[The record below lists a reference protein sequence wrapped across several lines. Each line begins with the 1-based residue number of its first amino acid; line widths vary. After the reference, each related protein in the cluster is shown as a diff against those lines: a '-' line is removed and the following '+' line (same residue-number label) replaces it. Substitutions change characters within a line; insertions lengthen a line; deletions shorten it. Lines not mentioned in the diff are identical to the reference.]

1 MCALAFGLVAFTACG
16 DDDDENGNNEENVV
30 NGGNGDGTSDTGGGT
45 GGSGN
50 LPTLSGVGITD
61 PVTQIRHDMSGGR
74 SEVSTFNYADGRMTG
89 GSSMVDD
96 FDFTFT
102 YSPFQITA
110 TDADGY
116 SETYTNIQTNAY
128 GSITYADVVVD
139 DEYAEGI
146 NISIR
151 ATYDE
156 NNQLLTFTECE
167 METYEGVEYRD
178 EGTLT
183 YTWENGNVVKRVLN
197 DVSYENGE
205 LVWSDESE
213 SFTFDYG
220 STPVSNS
227 GIYVYN
233 MIPYTEFMMYAG
245 CLGKPTKDIPVAVTE
260 ADGRDYSRYTSV
272 DKDGKGRITALHM
285 ESSYYGTSTMYFGYA
300 DSPINVAST
309 QAQVKKHTAKQP
321 RRTRLIERMKAR
333 QQDRD

>member
-16 DDDDENGNNEENVV
+16 DDDDENGG
-30 NGGNGDGTSDTGGGT
+30 NGGA

>member
-1 MCALAFGLVAFTACG
+1 MKKNFWKLWPMCALAFGLVAFTACG
-16 DDDDENGNNEENVV
+16 DDDDENGG
-30 NGGNGDGTSDTGGGT
+30 NGGA

>member
-16 DDDDENGNNEENVV
+16 DDDDENGG
-30 NGGNGDGTSDTGGGT
+30 NGGA
-45 GGSGN
+45 GGSGS

>member
-1 MCALAFGLVAFTACG
+1 MKGIFGILWPVCALAFGLVAFTACG
-16 DDDDENGNNEENVV
+16 DDEDENG
-30 NGGNGDGTSDTGGGT
+30 GDGGT

-74 SEVSTFNYADGRMTG
+74 NEASTFNYADGRMTG

-96 FDFTFT
+96 LDFTIT

-110 TDADGY
+110 TDAGY
-116 SETYTNIQTNAY
+116 YETYTNIQTNAY
-128 GSITYADVVVD
+128 GSITYADVAYG
-139 DEYAEGI
+139 DEEDGDYSDGI

-156 NNQLLTFTECE
+156 NNQLLTYTECE
-167 METYEGVEYRD
+167 METFDGMEYRD
-178 EGTLT
+178 EGTAT
-183 YTWENGNVVKRVLN
+183 YTWENGNVVKQVWSEA
-197 DVSYENGE
+197 SYENGV
-205 LVWSDESE
+205 LVWSEESE
-213 SFTFDYG
+213 SYTFDYG
-220 STPVSNS
+220 STPVSNN
-227 GIYVYN
+227 GIYVYDI
-233 MIPYTEFMMYAG
+233 IPDTEFMMYAG
-245 CLGKPTKDIPVAVTE
+245 FLGKPTKDIPVAVTE
-260 ADGRDYSRYTSV
+260 AHGGDYSRYTSV

-300 DSPINVAST
+300 DSPINVTSA

-321 RRTRLIERMKAR
+321 RRTRLIERMKAS

>member
-1 MCALAFGLVAFTACG
+1 MKKNFWKLWPMCALAFGLVAFTACG
-16 DDDDENGNNEENVV
+16 DDDDENGG
-30 NGGNGDGTSDTGGGT
+30 NGGA
-45 GGSGN
+45 GGSGS